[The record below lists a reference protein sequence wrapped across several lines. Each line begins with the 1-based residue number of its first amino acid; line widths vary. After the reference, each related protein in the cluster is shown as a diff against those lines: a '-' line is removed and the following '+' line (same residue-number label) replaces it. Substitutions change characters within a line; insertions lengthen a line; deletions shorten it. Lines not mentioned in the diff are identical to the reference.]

1 MPTLQILQ
9 APLAWKQTFLHICTP
24 ALWKLCKANFR
35 LLFVPQCESSSAG
48 RASPCQ
54 GEGRE
59 FEPRL
64 SLKVAPRFCEA
75 FCFFVPF
82 VSFVF
87 VSFVPVPLLRQD
99 WLARC
104 AEYFVALHS
113 QLCRSVAL
121 WRGARVVE
129 SVGLEN
135 RCSRKTTVGS
145 NPTLSA
151 PLSPHNFT
159 ENRNSSDTEKPLNQ
173 RKITTYS
180 TFYLAPKNFANLS
193 KLFTLTQTVSVFEKQ
208 KRDYT
213 SPCDL

>member
-1 MPTLQILQ
+1 M
-9 APLAWKQTFLHICTP
+9 
-24 ALWKLCKANFR
+24 
-35 LLFVPQCESSSAG
+35 PQCESSSAG

-64 SLKVAPRFCEA
+64 SLKVAPRTCEA

-82 VSFVF
+82 VSFVA
-87 VSFVPVPLLRQD
+87 VPLLRQD

-113 QLCRSVAL
+113 QFHRSAVL

-151 PLSPHNFT
+151 RFSHSRT
-159 ENRNSSDTEKPLNQ
+159 ENRNSSDTEKLLNQ
-173 RKITTYS
+173 GKIATYR
-180 TFYLAPKNFANLS
+180 TFYLVPKNFAKLS
-193 KLFTLTQTVSVFEKQ
+193 KLFTLTKTVSVFEKQ

-213 SPCDL
+213 SLCDL

>member
-1 MPTLQILQ
+1 M
-9 APLAWKQTFLHICTP
+9 
-24 ALWKLCKANFR
+24 
-35 LLFVPQCESSSAG
+35 PQCESSSAG

-64 SLKVAPRFCEA
+64 SLKVAPRTCEA

-87 VSFVPVPLLRQD
+87 VSFVAVPLLRQD

-113 QLCRSVAL
+113 QFHRSAVL

-151 PLSPHNFT
+151 PFFPQPHRKPRLERYRKTPQSRENHNLQNPLSRAKKFC
-159 ENRNSSDTEKPLNQ
+159 K
-173 RKITTYS
+173 
-180 TFYLAPKNFANLS
+180 TFKTVS
-193 KLFTLTQTVSVFEKQ
+193 KLFTLTKTVSVFEKQ

-213 SPCDL
+213 SLRDL